1 MSANPM
7 DDFCPRCGTMFGFD
21 ITIEAPRRKVL
32 CLGCGL
38 ALAEPPRALPPS
50 EADDD
55 QLAYDLSE
63 WPPEDRAIATT
74 QLVELGVPYRWEDY
88 LVLVVPAAVEAEFDA
103 LLDEIEEN
111 AAGEEPV
118 ADADPSE
125 DDVGE
130 DDGGEAAAGAM
141 GDLFVAADR
150 LQHGVYDAGKVLG
163 FLEAADAVITS
174 LPPYGIEQAV
184 WERFQDDASDLVAVL
199 DTSTEGDDD
208 PDVIEAA
215 RALRDSLRPYI

>member
-1 MSANPM
+1 
-7 DDFCPRCGTMFGFD
+7 MFGLD
-21 ITIEAPRRKVL
+21 ITIEAPRRKIL
-32 CLGCGL
+32 CSGCGL
-38 ALAEPPRALPPS
+38 ALAESPRVLPPS
-50 EADDD
+50 QVDDD

-63 WPPEDRAIATT
+63 WPPEDRSIATT

-111 AAGEEPV
+111 APGEEPV
-118 ADADPSE
+118 ADTDPSE
-125 DDVGE
+125 E
-130 DDGGEAAAGAM
+130 DGGDEAAGAM

-150 LQHGVYDAGKVLG
+150 LQHGVYDAGKVLA

-174 LPPYGIEQAV
+174 LPPYGIEPAV
-184 WERFQDDASDLVAVL
+184 WEGFQDDASDLVAVL

>member
-1 MSANPM
+1 
-7 DDFCPRCGTMFGFD
+7 MFGLD
-21 ITIEAPRRKVL
+21 ISIEAPRRKIL

-50 EADDD
+50 QAEDD

-63 WPPEDRAIATT
+63 WPAEDRAVATT

-111 AAGEEPV
+111 ADGTEAATHPPDE
-118 ADADPSE
+118 
-125 DDVGE
+125 
-130 DDGGEAAAGAM
+130 DGGNDAAQAM
-141 GDLFVAADR
+141 GDLFVAADM
-150 LQHGVYDAGKVLG
+150 LQHGVYDVGKVLAY
-163 FLEAADAVITS
+163 LEAADAVISS
-174 LPPYGIEQAV
+174 LPPYGIEPAV
-184 WERFQDDASDLVAVL
+184 WERFQDDASDIVAAL
-199 DTSTEGDDD
+199 DRSTEGDDD